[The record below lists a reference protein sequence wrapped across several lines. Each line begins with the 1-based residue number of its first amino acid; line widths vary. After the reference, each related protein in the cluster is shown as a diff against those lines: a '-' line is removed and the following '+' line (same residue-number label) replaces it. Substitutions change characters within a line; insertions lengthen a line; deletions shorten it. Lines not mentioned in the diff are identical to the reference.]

1 MNIVDATVILV
12 NVILIAI
19 NIAVIITVLKSWRNK
34 RK

>member
-19 NIAVIITVLKSWRNK
+19 NIAVIITVLKNWRNK

>member
-1 MNIVDATVILV
+1 MNIVDTTVILV

-19 NIAVIITVLKSWRNK
+19 NIAVIITVLKNWRNK